1 MTIYSQRDKRWSGKK
16 LGSGP
21 GTIGKYGCTL
31 TCFSMVTNIAP
42 DLANDRLVEVKAFQG
57 ELIVWSKVNLGLPV
71 NPVSNPVV
79 WSQKKVEELTA
90 QGKFV
95 LVHVDFDGI
104 ISTPNDMHWA
114 VFLKDKLLDPWDGKE
129 YPWSRYPIRKRYTV
143 VEPIGIIADDM
154 PVWVKGYFQER
165 GIDLEQEGDARA
177 RLGEVFDESVKYQTT
192 DKARLKAERDL
203 AEARGD
209 ATKFEESLI
218 QARKEIGKL
227 EDEIRDIQA
236 KVLSRDQ
243 RISELE
249 TAVTRLEGL
258 IPATGTVIISSEE
271 YASLKA
277 KALQGVKFWGLVTEI
292 IRRLLGRR

>member
-1 MTIYSQRDKRWSGKK
+1 MIYPFEPFKIDSKFKQAVSYGPHEGWDMNG
-16 LGSGP
+16 LGGGNTDCGTEYHAP
-21 GTIGKYGCTL
+21 GDCKVVYATNSIKDYGNLVVLEFET
-31 TCFSMVTNIAP
+31 
-42 DLANDRLVEVKAFQG
+42 ANGTQWCRFGHCEKIMVKAG
-57 ELIVWSKVNLGLPV
+57 NLL
-71 NPVSNPVV
+71 
-79 WSQKKVEELTA
+79 A
-90 QGKFV
+90 QGQVFATMGTSGNSSACH
-95 LVHVDFDGI
+95 LHFDVFKKKPSSWRFYGGNTI
-104 ISTPNDMHWA
+104 DTWFEDPA
-114 VFLKDKLLDPWDGKE
+114 VFFQSDTIDCM
-129 YPWSRYPIRKRYTV
+129 PI
-143 VEPIGIIADDM
+143 
-154 PVWVKGYFQER
+154 WVKGYFQER

-277 KALQGVKFWGLVTEI
+277 KALQGVKFWGLVAEI
-292 IRRLLGRR
+292 MKRLLGRR